1 MDPLNEKEL
10 IKGKEYLIGRPKGD
24 KVKAVYDPDDKKQFR
39 RYKLNSGFIRH
50 LHPDDRVYSVDG
62 KSTKSRSRRRRNTR
76 SRSRRNTRSRRNNN
90 GNQHGI

>member
-1 MDPLNEKEL
+1 MEPLNEKEL

-39 RYKLNSGFIRH
+39 RFVASGVTRH
-50 LHPDDRVYSVDG
+50 LHPNDRVYSVDG
-62 KSTKSRSRRRRNTR
+62 KSTKSRSRRRRNTC
-76 SRSRRNTRSRRNNN
+76 SRSRKNTRSRRNNN

>member
-1 MDPLNEKEL
+1 MEPLNEKEL

-39 RYKLNSGFIRH
+39 RFVASGVTRH
-50 LHPDDRVYSVDG
+50 LHPNDRVYSVDG
-62 KSTKSRSRRRRNTR
+62 HPSKSRSPTRRRRNMRR
-76 SRSRRNTRSRRNNN
+76 SKNTRSRRNNN